1 MSNLKS
7 LTCKCNPVGDAS
19 ANSESVEDGIVV
31 HIEEEIK
38 QRDYV
43 KIDHGNYLN
52 PFEVVFAVCDS
63 VFSEEGE
70 ALRSS
75 P

>member
-19 ANSESVEDGIVV
+19 ANSESVKDGIVV

-38 QRDYV
+38 QRDYI

-52 PFEVVFAVCDS
+52 PFEVVF
-63 VFSEEGE
+63 
-70 ALRSS
+70 S